1 MKNQKSFTIVWI
13 HLNNQVKYRSFKLH
27 RIWIKPQ
34 QTSKKKKFNCG
45 CVCGPMHCRE
55 QSCRNHGNK
64 MIIQE
69 KQLSLREP
77 EQSTASSE
85 RIISTL
91 STNDLIPSLNF
102 EKDD

>member
-1 MKNQKSFTIVWI
+1 
-13 HLNNQVKYRSFKLH
+13 
-27 RIWIKPQ
+27 
-34 QTSKKKKFNCG
+34 
-45 CVCGPMHCRE
+45 
-55 QSCRNHGNK
+55 

-102 EKDD
+102 ENDD